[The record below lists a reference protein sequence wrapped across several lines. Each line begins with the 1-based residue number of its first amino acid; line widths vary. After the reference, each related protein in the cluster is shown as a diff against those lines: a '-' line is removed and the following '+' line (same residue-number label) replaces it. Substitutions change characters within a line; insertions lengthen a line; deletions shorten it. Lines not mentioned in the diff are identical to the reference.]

1 MQYSK
6 DTTEES
12 NVQTNDVRD
21 LVNEALEALPKPYSE
36 NVIDDVFFAIQSNPR
51 WLPEYEGLCLKHSK
65 STTNSLGAYWI
76 GRALGKK
83 GHKQVPNKKSSLIGS
98 YSVLDTDALPPK
110 TKPKEPAARELMSEY
125 FYANQNKLPATEVMK
140 QYRDAIVG
148 LIMDG
153 QSPEEAFAIVLRTD
167 A

>member
-1 MQYSK
+1 M
-6 DTTEES
+6 
-12 NVQTNDVRD
+12 QTNDVRD

-51 WLPEYEGLCLKHSK
+51 WLAEYEGLCLKHSK
-65 STTNSLGAYWI
+65 TVTNSLGGYWI
-76 GRALGKK
+76 GRALGKR
-83 GHKQVPNKKSSLIGS
+83 GHKQVPSKKSSLVGS

-110 TKPKEPAARELMSEY
+110 TKPKEEDARKLMSEY
-125 FYANQNKLPATEVMK
+125 FYANQDKLPATEVMK
-140 QYRDAIVG
+140 QYREAIVG

-153 QSPEEAFAIVLRTD
+153 QSPAEAFAIVLRAD